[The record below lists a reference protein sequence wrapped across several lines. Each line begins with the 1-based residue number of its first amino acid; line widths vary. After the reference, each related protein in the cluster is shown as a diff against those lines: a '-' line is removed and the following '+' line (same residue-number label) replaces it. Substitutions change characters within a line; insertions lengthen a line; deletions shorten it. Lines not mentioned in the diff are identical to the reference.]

1 MGMYKVKEIATDLG
15 ITPQAIYN
23 RKENLIKQGY
33 MKKNAENDWEITND
47 GYEFLKEKK
56 KKRIK
61 QKQSSLI
68 QEENLQITMK
78 VYEER
83 IEELIEQVKYFK
95 GLYEQE
101 KVEKLKILDKLING

>member
-1 MGMYKVKEIATDLG
+1 MYKIKEIATDLS

-23 RKENLIKQGY
+23 RKKDLVKQGY

-61 QKQSSLI
+61 QKQSNLT
-68 QEENLQITMK
+68 QEENLQMVIK
-78 VYEER
+78 IYEER
-83 IEELIEQVKYFK
+83 IEELKQNLKEQKALTEYFK
-95 GLYEQE
+95 NLYEETKEQR
-101 KVEKLKILDKLING
+101 

>member
-1 MGMYKVKEIATDLG
+1 MYKIKEIATDLG

-23 RKENLIKQGY
+23 KKEDLVKQGY
-33 MKKNAENDWEITND
+33 MKKSAENDWEITND

-78 VYEER
+78 VYEKR
-83 IEELIEQVKYFK
+83 IEDLLEQVKYFK

>member
-1 MGMYKVKEIATDLG
+1 MYKVKEIATDLG

-23 RKENLIKQGY
+23 RKEDLIKQGY

-68 QEENLQITMK
+68 QEENLQMIVK
-78 VYEER
+78 IYEER
-83 IEELIEQVKYFK
+83 IEELKQNLKEQKALTEYFK
-95 GLYEQE
+95 NLYEETKKQR
-101 KVEKLKILDKLING
+101 